1 MKPLASF
8 TVRMTTEKKDK
19 LARLSRQQ
27 GLSMNRL
34 IDEMVTVVLA
44 ENDSYRR
51 FLIRAERGN
60 PEMGLRL
67 LGKLDDLEDSGEG
80 KGKK

>member
-1 MKPLASF
+1 MKTLASF

-51 FLIRAERGN
+51 FLIRAEQGN
-60 PEMGLRL
+60 PEMGLRFL
-67 LGKLDDLEDSGEG
+67 DKLDSLEEG
-80 KGKK
+80 GAGKSKK